1 MFYNRWINDRKTA
14 QICCLSLENRRI
26 RPLKSLIW
34 QKSLLTTVSG
44 TCKPDIQS
52 CAPRILFHS
61 VYFLNLWL
69 WRLMTSDIMHLRS
82 FWLQENLRYLRV
94 YPWISWC
101 PTLNLISWCATLQ
114 FWLSLHKYLYLLGTC
129 INFTWFS
136 IPVTLSRHQYIKLYL
151 HRITNFKIS
160 L

>member
-1 MFYNRWINDRKTA
+1 MCQSSRYYFFVGLNPEVEQSPSKRGYYLCAELSEYDCARHLMGGWI
-14 QICCLSLENRRI
+14 
-26 RPLKSLIW
+26 
-34 QKSLLTTVSG
+34 
-44 TCKPDIQS
+44 
-52 CAPRILFHS
+52 
-61 VYFLNLWL
+61 
-69 WRLMTSDIMHLRS
+69 RLMARQRS
-82 FWLQENLRYLRV
+82 AYWTQLRV

-101 PTLNLISWCATLQ
+101 PTLHLISWCATLQ
-114 FWLSLHKYLYLLGTC
+114 FWLSLHKYSYLLGTC